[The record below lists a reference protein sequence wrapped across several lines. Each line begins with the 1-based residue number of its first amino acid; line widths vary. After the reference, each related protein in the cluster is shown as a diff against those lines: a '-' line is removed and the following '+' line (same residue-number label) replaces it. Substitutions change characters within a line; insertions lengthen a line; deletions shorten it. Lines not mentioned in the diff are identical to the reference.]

1 MLFKEFI
8 DLRRKPSKL
17 LGLPDQLNYAIPVN
31 DRTIALKDGAF
42 LSAFECSGLD
52 LNSAS
57 AEELDAH
64 RAQANRAL
72 ARLDDGFMYNVD
84 LIRYPSVDYPR
95 RIFADPV
102 SAMLDR
108 EREVQ
113 YSAEGRHF
121 ETRCVLTITY
131 RPPADVQT
139 KIAGLFLSGAPT
151 RVDWRRQLDWFEQRL
166 REFDD
171 AINPVWKLTP
181 LGLPTLLSHLTSCI
195 NGRMT
200 RIGEPRSP
208 IHLDAVLGNQDF
220 IAGFKPRISG
230 RHIRVVA
237 LSGFPPFSYAEMAA
251 FLSELPICYR
261 YSIRGIPV
269 GPRTAISQLTVYRR
283 NWFQKRLG
291 LRGVISEHF
300 GSGAGAAFQ
309 NQHALRM
316 AADADEAIAEAEGGA
331 VRYCYVTPKVI
342 ITEDRAEI
350 ADENAQLVFKVC
362 QNIGFDPRIESIN
375 AVEAWLGS
383 LPGHGCY
390 DIRRPLVNT
399 RNLADILPLTSIWP
413 GLETN
418 PCPYYPKDTPAL
430 CYGATT
436 GSTPFRL
443 NLHVGDTGHT
453 GIYGPTG
460 SGKSVALG
468 TIAANFRAVPDGQLF
483 FFDKGYSAYVL
494 TKALGGQHLDL
505 GEDEVPLQPLARID
519 DETDRMKLQGL
530 LEDWLELQGV
540 RLVPNQRK
548 ALWRGL
554 TLVAEGPE
562 EQRTISNLVT
572 QVQDNAV
579 RDGLGAFSL
588 AGPLGRFL
596 DADRDVTLEG
606 SFVTFELETLMAMG
620 PKVIVPV
627 ATYLF
632 HRIDQRLDG
641 RPTLIILDEAWVMLT
656 NSVFGAKIEEWL
668 RTLRKKN
675 AAVVLATQSLS
686 EIANSPHKDVIIESC
701 PTKLYLPNPE
711 AKNAATRDMYTRF
724 GLTDRQIEIIA
735 EAAPKRHYYYVSA
748 LGRRLFQFALGPAV
762 LAFIGAGSKDDILA
776 ARRMIDQYGE
786 RWPGEWL
793 RARGLDDWAEHLDR
807 LRSEVE
813 QPVPK
818 LLAGDAASPIYANGR
833 AHHEEVRQ

>member
-1 MLFKEFI
+1 MFLKEFT
-8 DLRRKPSKL
+8 DLRRKHSKL
-17 LGLPDQLNYAIPVN
+17 LGLADQLNYAISVN
-31 DRTIALKDGAF
+31 DHAIALKDGAF

-57 AEELDAH
+57 TEELDAH

-84 LIRYPSVDYPR
+84 LIRHPSVEYPK
-95 RIFADPV
+95 RIFPDPV
-102 SAMLDR
+102 SAILDR

-131 RPPADVQT
+131 RPPADAQT
-139 KIAGLFLSGAPT
+139 KLAGIFLSGAPR

-166 REFDD
+166 REFND
-171 AINPVWKLTP
+171 AIGPVWKLTP
-181 LGLPTLLSHLTSCI
+181 LDLPALLPHLATCI
-195 NGRMT
+195 NGRMVQ
-200 RIGEPRSP
+200 IAAPRSP
-208 IHLDAVLGNQDF
+208 IYLDAILGNQDF
-220 IAGFKPRISG
+220 IAGFKPRIGG

-309 NQHALRM
+309 NQHALKM
-316 AADADEAIAEAEGGA
+316 AADADEAITEAEGGA

-342 ITEDRAEI
+342 ITEDRADV

-383 LPGHGCY
+383 LPGHGWY

-399 RNLADILPLTSIWP
+399 LNLADILPLTSIWP

-418 PCPYYPKDTPAL
+418 PCPYYPKETPAL

-436 GSTPFRL
+436 GSTPFRF

-453 GIYGPTG
+453 GIFGPTG

-468 TIAANFRAVPDGQLF
+468 TIAANFRATPDGQVF
-483 FFDKGYSAYVL
+483 FFDKGYSAFVL

-519 DETDRMKLQGL
+519 AETDRMKLQAL
-530 LEDWLELQGV
+530 LEDWLQLQGV
-540 RLVPNQRK
+540 QLVPNQRK
-548 ALWRGL
+548 ALWRAL
-554 TLVAEGPE
+554 TLVAEGPP

-572 QVQDNAV
+572 QVQDNVV
-579 RDGLGAFSL
+579 RDGLNAFSL

-596 DADRDVTLEG
+596 DADSDVMLEG
-606 SFVTFELETLMAMG
+606 RFVTFELETLMAMG
-620 PKVIVPV
+620 PKVVVPV

-632 HRIDQRLDG
+632 HRIDQRVDG
-641 RPTLIILDEAWVMLT
+641 RPTLIVLDEAWVMLT
-656 NSVFGAKIEEWL
+656 NSIFGAKIEEWL

-686 EIANSPHKDVIIESC
+686 EIANSPHRDVILESC

-711 AKNAATRDMYTRF
+711 AKNAASREMYRRF
-724 GLTDRQIEIIA
+724 GLTDRQIEIVA
-735 EAAPKRHYYYVSA
+735 EATPKRHYYYVSS
-748 LGRRLFQFALGPAV
+748 LGRRLFQFSLGPAA
-762 LAFIGAGSKDDILA
+762 LAFIGAGSKNDVLA
-776 ARRMIDQYGE
+776 ARRMVEQHGE
-786 RWPGEWL
+786 RWTIEWL
-793 RARGLDDWAEHLDR
+793 RIRGLDDWAEHLEK
-807 LRSEVE
+807 LSGKVE
-813 QPVPK
+813 TP
-818 LLAGDAASPIYANGR
+818 LASMLGIDGVSSVHSNGR
-833 AHHEEVRQ
+833 AHQEEVR

>member
-1 MLFKEFI
+1 MFLKEFK
-8 DLRRKPSKL
+8 DLRRKRGRL
-17 LGLPDQLNYAIPVN
+17 LGLPDQLNYAIPI
-31 DRTIALKDGAF
+31 DDYTIAMKDGAF
-42 LSAFECSGLD
+42 LSAFDCAGLD

-57 AEELDAH
+57 VEELDAH

-72 ARLDDGFMYNVD
+72 ARLDDGFMYNID
-84 LIRYPSVDYPR
+84 LIRHPSVDYPSR
-95 RIFADPV
+95 TFPDPI
-102 SAMLDR
+102 SATLDR
-108 EREVQ
+108 EREIQ
-113 YSAEGRHF
+113 YSAEGQHF
-121 ETRCVLTITY
+121 ETRCILTITY
-131 RPPADVQT
+131 RPPADAQT
-139 KIAGLFLSGAPT
+139 RIAGVFLTGTPRRT
-151 RVDWRRQLDWFEQRL
+151 DWRRQLDWFKQRL
-166 REFDD
+166 REFED
-171 AINPVWKLTP
+171 AISSVWKLTSLNMP
-181 LGLPTLLSHLTSCI
+181 ALLSYLASCI
-195 NGRMT
+195 SGRMS
-200 RIGEPRSP
+200 EVAAPRTP
-208 IHLDAVLGNQDF
+208 TYLDAVLGNQDL
-220 IAGFKPRISG
+220 IAGFKPRIGG
-230 RHIRVVA
+230 RHIRVIA
-237 LSGFPPFSYAEMAA
+237 LAGFPPFSYSEMAA

-261 YSIRGIPV
+261 YSTRGIPV

-309 NQHALRM
+309 NRHALRM
-316 AADADEAIAEAEGGA
+316 AADADEAITEAEGGA

-342 ITEDRAEI
+342 ITEDRADV

-362 QNIGFDPRIESIN
+362 QNTGFDPRIETIN
-375 AVEAWLGS
+375 SVEAWLAS
-383 LPGHGCY
+383 LPGHGWY
-390 DIRRPLVNT
+390 DVRRPLVNT
-399 RNLADILPLTSIWP
+399 QNLADILPLTSIWP
-413 GLETN
+413 GLATN
-418 PCPYYPKDTPAL
+418 PCPYYPKSTPAL

-443 NLHVGDTGHT
+443 SLHIGDTGHT

-468 TIAANFRAVPDGQLF
+468 AIAANFRAVPDGQVF

-505 GEDEVPLQPLARID
+505 GEDEVPLCPLARID

-530 LEDWLELQGV
+530 LEDWLEVHGV

-554 TLVAEGPE
+554 TLVAEGPA

-572 QVQDNAV
+572 QVQDNVV

-588 AGPLGRFL
+588 AGPLGRFV
-596 DADRDVTLEG
+596 DAESDVLLEG
-606 SFVTFELETLMAMG
+606 RFVTFELETLMAMG
-620 PKVIVPV
+620 PKVVVPV

-641 RPTLIILDEAWVMLT
+641 RPTLIILDEAWIMLT

-686 EIANSPHKDVIIESC
+686 EIANSPHRDVILESC

-711 AKNAATRDMYTRF
+711 AKNSATREMYRRF
-724 GLTDRQIEIIA
+724 GLSDRQIDIVS
-735 EAAPKRHYYYVSA
+735 EAIPKRHYYYVSP
-748 LGRRLFQFALGPAV
+748 LGRRLFQFSLGPAA

-776 ARRMIDQYGE
+776 TRRMSQQHGE
-786 RWPGEWL
+786 RWTVEWL
-793 RARGLDDWAEHLDR
+793 RARGLHDWAEYLDR
-807 LRSEVE
+807 LNRHVESPTDALLSLNGILPFDTNGEVHQRE
-813 QPVPK
+813 IHQ
-818 LLAGDAASPIYANGR
+818 
-833 AHHEEVRQ
+833 

>member
-1 MLFKEFI
+1 MFLKEFK
-8 DLRRKPSKL
+8 DLRRKRSRL
-17 LGLPDQLNYAIPVN
+17 AGLPDQLNYAFPI
-31 DRTIALKDGAF
+31 DDFTIAMKDGAF
-42 LSAFECSGLD
+42 MSAYECSGLD

-57 AEELDAH
+57 IEELDAH

-72 ARLDDGFMYNVD
+72 ARLEDGFMYNID
-84 LIRYPSVDYPR
+84 LIRHPSADYPR
-95 RIFADPV
+95 RVFPDPV
-102 SAMLDR
+102 SATLDR
-108 EREVQ
+108 EREIQ

-131 RPPADVQT
+131 RPPADTQT
-139 KIAGLFLSGAPT
+139 RITGVFLSGAPE
-151 RVDWRRQLDWFEQRL
+151 RSDWRRQLDWFKQRL
-166 REFDD
+166 REFED
-171 AINPVWKLTP
+171 AISAVWKLAP
-181 LGLPTLLSHLTSCI
+181 LDLPALLSHLASCI
-195 NGRMT
+195 NGRMCKVVP
-200 RIGEPRSP
+200 PRTP
-208 IHLDAVLGNQDF
+208 TYLDAVLGNQDL
-220 IAGFKPRISG
+220 IAGFKPRVGG
-230 RHIRVVA
+230 RHIRVIA
-237 LSGFPPFSYAEMAA
+237 LAGFPPFSYAEMAA
-251 FLSELPICYR
+251 FLSELPISYR
-261 YSIRGIPV
+261 YSTRGIPV
-269 GPRTAISQLTVYRR
+269 GPRTAIGQLTIYRR

-291 LRGVISEHF
+291 LRGVISENF

-316 AADADEAIAEAEGGA
+316 ADDANDAITEAEAGA

-342 ITEDRAEI
+342 VTEDSAAA

-362 QNIGFDPRIESIN
+362 QNIGFDPRIETIN

-383 LPGHGCY
+383 LPGHGWY
-390 DIRRPLVNT
+390 DVRRPLVNT
-399 RNLADILPLTSIWP
+399 QNLADILPLTSVWP
-413 GLETN
+413 GLAIN
-418 PCPYYPKDTPAL
+418 PCPYYPKNTPAL
-430 CYGATT
+430 CHGATT

-468 TIAANFRAVPDGQLF
+468 TIAANFSAAPNGQVF

-494 TKALGGQHLDL
+494 TKALRGQHLDL
-505 GEDEVPLQPLARID
+505 GEDEVPLCPLARVD

-554 TLVAEGPE
+554 TLVAEGPA

-572 QVQDNAV
+572 QVQDNTV
-579 RDGLGAFSL
+579 RDGLAAFSL

-596 DADRDVTLEG
+596 DADRDAVIEG
-606 SFVTFELETLMAMG
+606 RFVTFELETLMAMG
-620 PKVIVPV
+620 PKVVVPV

-641 RPTLIILDEAWVMLT
+641 RPTLIVLDEAWIMLT
-656 NSVFGAKIEEWL
+656 NSIFGAKIEEWL

-686 EIANSPHKDVIIESC
+686 EIANSPHRDVIVESC

-711 AKNAATRDMYTRF
+711 AKNNSTREIYRRF
-724 GLTDRQIEIIA
+724 GLSDRQIDILSDA
-735 EAAPKRHYYYVSA
+735 TPKRHYYYVSP
-748 LGRRLFQFALGPAV
+748 LGRRLFQFSLGPAA

-776 ARRMIDQYGE
+776 ARQMIARHGE
-786 RWPGEWL
+786 RWTVEWL
-793 RARGLDDWAEHLDR
+793 RRHGLNDWAGYLDR
-807 LRSEVE
+807 LIGRVEAPAGAILSEGGI
-813 QPVPK
+813 P
-818 LLAGDAASPIYANGR
+818 PISSNGTV
-833 AHHEEVRQ
+833 HQEEMSQ

>member
-42 LSAFECSGLD
+42 LSAFVCSGLD

-95 RIFADPV
+95 RTFADPV
-102 SAMLDR
+102 SAILDR

-131 RPPADVQT
+131 RPPVDVQT

-151 RVDWRRQLDWFEQRL
+151 RVDWRRQLDWFERRL

-171 AINPVWKLTP
+171 AISPVWKLTP
-181 LGLPTLLSHLTSCI
+181 LDLGALLSHIATCI
-195 NGRMT
+195 NGRMV
-200 RIGEPRSP
+200 RIAEPRCP
-208 IHLDAVLGNQDF
+208 IHLDVVLGNQDF
-220 IAGFKPRISG
+220 IAGFKPRVGG

-316 AADADEAIAEAEGGA
+316 AADADDAIAEAEGGA

-342 ITEDRAEI
+342 ITEDRADI

-383 LPGHGCY
+383 LPGHGWY

-399 RNLADILPLTSIWP
+399 QNLADILPLTSIWP

-436 GSTPFRL
+436 GSTPFRF

-468 TIAANFRAVPDGQLF
+468 AIAANFRAVPDGQLF
-483 FFDKGYSAYVL
+483 FFDKGYSAFVL

-530 LEDWLELQGV
+530 LEDWLQLQNV
-540 RLVPNQRK
+540 QLAPNQRK
-548 ALWRGL
+548 ALWRAL
-554 TLVAEGPE
+554 TLVAEGPP

-572 QVQDNAV
+572 QVQDGAV
-579 RDGLGAFSL
+579 RDGLNAFSL

-596 DADRDVTLEG
+596 DADQDVTLEG
-606 SFVTFELETLMAMG
+606 NFVTFELETLMAMG

-675 AAVVLATQSLS
+675 AVVVLATQSLS
-686 EIANSPHKDVIIESC
+686 EIANSPHRDVILESC
-701 PTKLYLPNPE
+701 PTKLYLPNAE
-711 AKNAATRDMYTRF
+711 AKNAASREMYRRF
-724 GLTDRQIEIIA
+724 GLTDRQIEIVA
-735 EAAPKRHYYYVSA
+735 EAVPKRHYYYVSP
-748 LGRRLFQFALGPAV
+748 LGRRLFQFSLGPAA
-762 LAFIGAGSKDDILA
+762 LAFIGAGSKTDIIA
-776 ARRMIDQYGE
+776 ARQMIEQHGE
-786 RWPGEWL
+786 RWPSEWL

-813 QPVPK
+813 QPVSK
-818 LLAGDAASPIYANGR
+818 LLEGDAGAPIYANGR
-833 AHHEEVRQ
+833 VHHEEVRQ

>member
-1 MLFKEFI
+1 MFLKEFT
-8 DLRRKPSKL
+8 DLRRKRSKL
-17 LGLPDQLNYAIPVN
+17 LGLPDQLNYAIPV
-31 DRTIALKDGAF
+31 DDFTIALKDGAF
-42 LSAFECSGLD
+42 LSAFECAGLD

-84 LIRYPSVDYPR
+84 LIRHPSVEYPAR
-95 RIFADPV
+95 TFPEPV

-108 EREVQ
+108 EREVH
-113 YSAEGRHF
+113 YSAEGQHF
-121 ETRCVLTITY
+121 VTTCVLTFTY

-139 KIAGLFLSGAPT
+139 KIAGVFLSGASKQ
-151 RVDWRRQLDWFEQRL
+151 VDWQRQLEWFKQRP
-166 REFDD
+166 REFAD
-171 AINPVWKLTP
+171 AIGSVWKLTP
-181 LGLPTLLSHLTSCI
+181 LEMPALLSHLATCI
-195 NGRMT
+195 IGRICHIT
-200 RIGEPRSP
+200 APRPP
-208 IHLDAVLGNQDF
+208 IFLDAILGNQDF
-220 IAGFKPRISG
+220 IAGFKPRVGG

-237 LSGFPPFSYAEMAA
+237 LSGYPPFSYAEMAA

-269 GPRTAISQLTVYRR
+269 GPRTAISQLSVYRR

-316 AADADEAIAEAEGGA
+316 AADADEAITEAEAGA

-342 ITEDRAEI
+342 VTEDRTEI

-383 LPGHGCY
+383 IPGHGWY

-399 RNLADILPLTSIWP
+399 QNLADILPLTSIWP
-413 GLETN
+413 GLATN

-436 GSTPFRL
+436 GSTPFRF

-468 TIAANFRAVPDGQLF
+468 TIAANFCAVPDGQLF

-519 DETDRMKLQGL
+519 DDTDRMKLQGL

-548 ALWRGL
+548 ALWHAL
-554 TLVAEGPE
+554 TLVAEGPA

-572 QVQDNAV
+572 QVQDNVV

-596 DADRDVTLEG
+596 DADRDVLLEG
-606 SFVTFELETLMAMG
+606 RFVTFELETLMAMG
-620 PKVIVPV
+620 PKVVVPV

-641 RPTLIILDEAWVMLT
+641 RPTLIILDEAWIMLT

-686 EIANSPHKDVIIESC
+686 EIANSPHRDVLLESC

-711 AKNAATRDMYTRF
+711 AKNAASREMYRRF
-724 GLTDRQIEIIA
+724 GLTDRQVEIIA
-735 EAAPKRHYYYVSA
+735 EATPKRHYYYTSPI
-748 LGRRLFQFALGPAV
+748 GRRLFQFSLGPAA
-762 LAFIGAGSKDDILA
+762 LAFIGAGSKDDVLA
-776 ARRMIDQYGE
+776 ARRMMNQHGE
-786 RWPGEWL
+786 RWTSEWL
-793 RARGLDDWAEHLDR
+793 RNRGLDDWAEYLD
-807 LRSEVE
+807 
-813 QPVPK
+813 K
-818 LLAGDAASPIYANGR
+818 LYGQVASPVDAMIGANGNSFHANGR
-833 AHHEEVRQ
+833 INQ

>member
-1 MLFKEFI
+1 MFLKEFK
-8 DLRRKPSKL
+8 DLRRKRGRL
-17 LGLPDQLNYAIPVN
+17 LGLPDQLNYAIPI
-31 DRTIALKDGAF
+31 DDYTIAMKDGAF

-57 AEELDAH
+57 VQELDAH

-84 LIRYPSVDYPR
+84 LIRHPSVDYPSR
-95 RIFADPV
+95 SFPDPV
-102 SAMLDR
+102 SATLDR
-108 EREVQ
+108 EREIQ
-113 YSAEGRHF
+113 YSTEGQHF
-121 ETRCVLTITY
+121 EARCILTITY
-131 RPPADVQT
+131 RPPADAQT
-139 KIAGLFLSGAPT
+139 RIAGVFLTGTPSRP
-151 RVDWRRQLDWFEQRL
+151 DWRRQLEWFKQRL
-166 REFDD
+166 RDFED
-171 AINPVWKLTP
+171 AISPVWKLTP
-181 LGLPTLLSHLTSCI
+181 LDMPALLSHLASCI
-195 NGRMT
+195 NGRICEVAAPT
-200 RIGEPRSP
+200 TPTY
-208 IHLDAVLGNQDF
+208 LDAVLGNQDL
-220 IAGFKPRISG
+220 IAGFKPRIG
-230 RHIRVVA
+230 GTHIRVIA
-237 LSGFPPFSYAEMAA
+237 LAGFPPFSYAEMAA
-251 FLSELPICYR
+251 FLSELPISYR
-261 YSIRGIPV
+261 YSTRGIPV

-316 AADADEAIAEAEGGA
+316 AADADEAITEAEGGA

-342 ITEDRAEI
+342 ITEDRADV

-362 QNIGFDPRIESIN
+362 QNMGFDPRNETIN

-383 LPGHGCY
+383 LPGHGWY
-390 DIRRPLVNT
+390 DVRRPLVNT
-399 RNLADILPLTSIWP
+399 QNLADILPLTSIWA
-413 GLETN
+413 GLATN
-418 PCPYYPKDTPAL
+418 PCPYYAKNTPAL

-468 TIAANFRAVPDGQLF
+468 TIAANFRAIPDGQIF

-505 GEDEVPLQPLARID
+505 GEDEVPLCPLARID
-519 DETDRMKLQGL
+519 DETDRMKMQGL

-540 RLVPNQRK
+540 PLVLNQRK
-548 ALWRGL
+548 ALWRAL
-554 TLVAEGPE
+554 ELVAGAPP

-572 QVQDNAV
+572 QVQDNVV
-579 RDGLGAFSL
+579 RDGLSAYSL
-588 AGPLGRFL
+588 AGPLGRFV
-596 DADRDVTLEG
+596 DADRDVLLGER
-606 SFVTFELETLMAMG
+606 FVTFELETLMAMG
-620 PKVIVPV
+620 PKVVVPV
-627 ATYLF
+627 VTYLF

-641 RPTLIILDEAWVMLT
+641 RPTLVILDEAWIMLT

-686 EIANSPHKDVIIESC
+686 EIANSPHRDVILESC

-711 AKNAATRDMYTRF
+711 AKNSGTQEMYRRF
-724 GLTDRQIEIIA
+724 GLSNRQIDIVA
-735 EAAPKRHYYYVSA
+735 DATPKRHYYYVSP
-748 LGRRLFQFALGPAV
+748 LGRRLFQFSLGPAA
-762 LAFIGAGSKDDILA
+762 LAFIGAGSKENVLA
-776 ARRMIDQYGE
+776 ARRMIEKHGDS
-786 RWPGEWL
+786 WTTEWL
-793 RARGLDDWAEHLDR
+793 RVCGLHDWAEYLDKLNDR
-807 LRSEVE
+807 VE
-813 QPVPK
+813 TP
-818 LLAGDAASPIYANGR
+818 AAAILSLNEIPPFHTNGKIHQR
-833 AHHEEVRQ
+833 EIQQ

>member
-1 MLFKEFI
+1 MFLKEFR
-8 DLRRKPSKL
+8 DLRRKRSKL
-17 LGLPDQLNYAIPVN
+17 LGLPDQLNYAIPI
-31 DRTIALKDGAF
+31 DDYTIAMKDGAF
-42 LSAFECSGLD
+42 LSAFKCVGLD

-72 ARLDDGFMYNVD
+72 ARLDDGFMNNVD
-84 LIRYPSVDYPR
+84 LTRRPSVQYPSRTFP
-95 RIFADPV
+95 DPV
-102 SAMLDR
+102 SATLDR
-108 EREVQ
+108 EREIQ
-113 YSAEGRHF
+113 YSAEGQHF
-121 ETRCVLTITY
+121 ETTCILTITY
-131 RPPADVQT
+131 RPPPDVET
-139 KIAGLFLSGAPT
+139 RIAGIFLSGAPK
-151 RVDWRRQLDWFEQRL
+151 RADWSRQLEWFKQRL
-166 REFDD
+166 REFAD
-171 AINPVWKLTP
+171 AISPVWKLTP
-181 LGLPTLLSHLTSCI
+181 LELPALLSHLAGCISGRICEVAAPSTSI
-195 NGRMT
+195 F
-200 RIGEPRSP
+200 
-208 IHLDAVLGNQDF
+208 LDAVLGNQDF
-220 IAGFKPRISG
+220 IAGFKPRIGG

-251 FLSELPICYR
+251 LLGELPICYR

-269 GPRTAISQLTVYRR
+269 GPRTAINQLSVYRR
-283 NWFQKRLG
+283 NLFQKRLG

-300 GSGAGAAFQ
+300 GSGSGAAFQ

-316 AADADEAIAEAEGGA
+316 AADADEAITEAEGGA
-331 VRYCYVTPKVI
+331 VRYCYVTAKVI

-362 QNIGFDPRIESIN
+362 QNIGFDPRIETIN

-383 LPGHGCY
+383 LPGHGWY
-390 DIRRPLVNT
+390 DVRRPLVNT
-399 RNLADILPLTSIWP
+399 QNLADILPLTSIWP
-413 GLETN
+413 GLATN
-418 PCPYYPKDTPAL
+418 PCPYYPNETPAL

-436 GSTPFRL
+436 GSTPFRF

-468 TIAANFRAVPDGQLF
+468 TIAANFRAIPDGQIF

-519 DETDRMKLQGL
+519 DETDRMKLQTL

-548 ALWRGL
+548 ALWRAL
-554 TLVAEGPE
+554 SLVAEGPA

-572 QVQDNAV
+572 QVQDNIV

-596 DADRDVTLEG
+596 DADSDVMLEG
-606 SFVTFELETLMAMG
+606 RFVTFELETLMAMG
-620 PKVIVPV
+620 PKVVVPV

-641 RPTLIILDEAWVMLT
+641 RPTLIVLDEAWIMLT

-675 AAVVLATQSLS
+675 AAVVLATQSLA
-686 EIANSPHKDVIIESC
+686 EIANSPHRDVILESC

-711 AKNAATRDMYTRF
+711 AKNAATREMYGRF
-724 GLTDRQIEIIA
+724 GLTDRQVEIVA
-735 EAAPKRHYYYVSA
+735 DATPKRHYYYVSP
-748 LGRRLFQFALGPAV
+748 LGRRLFQFSLGPAA
-762 LAFIGAGSKDDILA
+762 LAFIGAGSKDDVLA
-776 ARRMIDQYGE
+776 ARQMIDRYGE
-786 RWPGEWL
+786 RWAVEWL
-793 RARGLDDWAEHLDR
+793 RTRGLHDWAEYLDKLYR
-807 LRSEVE
+807 QFDSPVE
-813 QPVPK
+813 AMIV
-818 LLAGDAASPIYANGR
+818 GNGNSFHANGKLNQ
-833 AHHEEVRQ
+833 EEIRQ

>member
-1 MLFKEFI
+1 MLLKEFT
-8 DLRRKPSKL
+8 DLRHKRSKL
-17 LGLPDQLNYAIPVN
+17 LGLPDQLNFAISV
-31 DRTIALKDGAF
+31 DDCTIALKDGAF
-42 LSAFECSGLD
+42 LSTFECAGLD

-57 AEELDAH
+57 TEELDAH

-84 LIRYPSVDYPR
+84 LIRHPSVEYPVR
-95 RIFADPV
+95 TFPEPV
-102 SAMLDR
+102 SATLDR
-108 EREVQ
+108 EREVH
-113 YSAEGRHF
+113 YSAEGQHF
-121 ETRCVLTITY
+121 ETTCVLTITY

-139 KIAGLFLSGAPT
+139 KIAGVFLSGASKQ
-151 RVDWRRQLDWFEQRL
+151 VDWQRQLEWFKQRL
-166 REFDD
+166 REFAD
-171 AINPVWKLTP
+171 AIGSVWKLTP
-181 LGLPTLLSHLTSCI
+181 LEMPALLSHLATCI
-195 NGRMT
+195 IGRT
-200 RIGEPRSP
+200 REIVAPRPP
-208 IHLDAVLGNQDF
+208 IFLDAVLGNQDF
-220 IAGFKPRISG
+220 IAGFKPRIGG

-269 GPRTAISQLTVYRR
+269 GPRTAINQLSVYRR

-316 AADADEAIAEAEGGA
+316 AADADEAITEAEAGA

-383 LPGHGCY
+383 IPGHGWY

-399 RNLADILPLTSIWP
+399 QNLADILPLTSIWP
-413 GLETN
+413 GLATN

-436 GSTPFRL
+436 GSTPFRFH
-443 NLHVGDTGHT
+443 LHVGDTGHT

-468 TIAANFRAVPDGQLF
+468 TIAANFCAVPEGQLF

-519 DETDRMKLQGL
+519 DETDRMKLQTL
-530 LEDWLELQGV
+530 LEDWLELHGV

-548 ALWRGL
+548 SLWHAL
-554 TLVAEGPE
+554 TLVAEGPVG
-562 EQRTISNLVT
+562 QRTISNLVT
-572 QVQDNAV
+572 QVQDGSV
-579 RDGLGAFSL
+579 RDGLNAFSL

-596 DADRDVTLEG
+596 DADRDVMLEG
-606 SFVTFELETLMAMG
+606 RFVTFELETLMAMG
-620 PKVIVPV
+620 PKVVVPV

-632 HRIDQRLDG
+632 HRIAQRLDG
-641 RPTLIILDEAWVMLT
+641 RPTLIILDEAWIMLT

-686 EIANSPHKDVIIESC
+686 EIANSPHRDVLLESC

-711 AKNAATRDMYTRF
+711 AKNAASREMYLHF
-724 GLTDRQIEIIA
+724 GLTNRQVEIIA
-735 EAAPKRHYYYVSA
+735 EATPKRHYYYTSPI
-748 LGRRLFQFALGPAV
+748 GRRLFQFSLGPAA
-762 LAFIGAGSKDDILA
+762 LAFIGAGSKDDVLA
-776 ARRMIDQYGE
+776 ARRMMNQHGE
-786 RWPGEWL
+786 RWTSEWL
-793 RARGLDDWAEHLDR
+793 RNRGLDDWAEYLD
-807 LRSEVE
+807 
-813 QPVPK
+813 K
-818 LLAGDAASPIYANGR
+818 LYGQVASPVDAMIGANGNSFHANGR
-833 AHHEEVRQ
+833 INQREIRQ

>member
-1 MLFKEFI
+1 MLLKEFT
-8 DLRRKPSKL
+8 DLRHKRSKL
-17 LGLPDQLNYAIPVN
+17 LGLPDQLNYAIPV
-31 DRTIALKDGAF
+31 DDFTIALKDGAF
-42 LSAFECSGLD
+42 LSAFECVGLD

-84 LIRYPSVDYPR
+84 LIRQPSVEYPTR
-95 RIFADPV
+95 TFPDPV

-113 YSAEGRHF
+113 YSAEGQHF
-121 ETRCVLTITY
+121 ETTCVLTIIY

-139 KIAGLFLSGAPT
+139 KIAALFLSGAPKQ
-151 RVDWRRQLDWFEQRL
+151 VDWRRQLEWFKQRL
-166 REFDD
+166 REFAD
-171 AINPVWKLTP
+171 AIGSVWRLTP
-181 LGLPTLLSHLTSCI
+181 LEMPGLLCHLATCI
-195 NGRMT
+195 IGR
-200 RIGEPRSP
+200 RCEIAAPRPP
-208 IHLDAVLGNQDF
+208 IFLDAVLGNQDF
-220 IAGFKPRISG
+220 IAGFKPRIGG

-261 YSIRGIPV
+261 YSVRGIPV
-269 GPRTAISQLTVYRR
+269 GPRTAISQLSVYRR

-309 NQHALRM
+309 NQHALKM
-316 AADADEAIAEAEGGA
+316 AADADEAITEAEAGA

-342 ITEDRAEI
+342 ITEDRADI

-383 LPGHGCY
+383 IPGHGWY

-399 RNLADILPLTSIWP
+399 QNLADILPLTSIWP
-413 GLETN
+413 GLATN
-418 PCPYYPKDTPAL
+418 PCPYYPNDTPAL

-436 GSTPFRL
+436 GSTPFRF

-468 TIAANFRAVPDGQLF
+468 AIAANFRAVPDGQLF

-505 GEDEVPLQPLARID
+505 GEDDVPLQPLARVD
-519 DETDRMKLQGL
+519 DETDRMKLQTL

-548 ALWRGL
+548 ALWRAL
-554 TLVAEGPE
+554 TLVAEGPA

-572 QVQDNAV
+572 QVQDGSV
-579 RDGLGAFSL
+579 RDGLNAFSL

-596 DADRDVTLEG
+596 DADKDVMLEG
-606 SFVTFELETLMAMG
+606 RFVTFELETLMAMG
-620 PKVIVPV
+620 PKVVVPV

-641 RPTLIILDEAWVMLT
+641 RPTLIILDEAWIMLT

-686 EIANSPHKDVIIESC
+686 EIAKSPHRDVILESC

-711 AKNAATRDMYTRF
+711 AKNAAGHEMYRSF
-724 GLTDRQIEIIA
+724 GLTDRQIDILA
-735 EAAPKRHYYYVSA
+735 EATPKRHYYYASP
-748 LGRRLFQFALGPAV
+748 LGRRLFQFSLGPAA
-762 LAFIGAGSKDDILA
+762 LAFIGAGSKDDVLA
-776 ARRMIDQYGE
+776 ARRMINQHGE
-786 RWPGEWL
+786 RWTTKWL
-793 RARGLDDWAEHLDR
+793 HARGLDDWAAYLDR

-813 QPVPK
+813 TP
-818 LLAGDAASPIYANGR
+818 LATMIGSNGATTTNSNGR
-833 AHHEEVRQ
+833 IPHGEIRQ